1 MIEIINP
8 PVTISQTT
16 NNISTKN
23 LPPSLIRSEK
33 VITAVNSNLSSNLTG
48 KIINVPIKETPPE
61 KVNWFKYGGIIAGA
75 FIVVLIVLAVGMA
88 FRKRNSEYK
97 KGKQLE
103 VSQFKV
109 INFFL
114 MNCNIYAAD
123 VRELRKLG

>member
-61 KVNWFKYGGIIAGA
+61 KVNWFKYGGITAGA